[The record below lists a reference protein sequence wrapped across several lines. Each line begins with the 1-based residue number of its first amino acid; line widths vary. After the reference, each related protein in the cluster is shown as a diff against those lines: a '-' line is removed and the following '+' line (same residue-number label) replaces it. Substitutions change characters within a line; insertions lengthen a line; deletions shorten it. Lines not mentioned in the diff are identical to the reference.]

1 MQRSIGSTGFLHS
14 PVVSF
19 LIESREAQTG
29 KTASISHADPSSSS
43 KNKLPPKRFG
53 KQQPYTSEAGAAAYN
68 TTGTGCDETQ
78 QVFTVEAIGL

>member
-1 MQRSIGSTGFLHS
+1 MDGNESITYRNLSQGTL
-14 PVVSF
+14 
-19 LIESREAQTG
+19 
-29 KTASISHADPSSSS
+29 S